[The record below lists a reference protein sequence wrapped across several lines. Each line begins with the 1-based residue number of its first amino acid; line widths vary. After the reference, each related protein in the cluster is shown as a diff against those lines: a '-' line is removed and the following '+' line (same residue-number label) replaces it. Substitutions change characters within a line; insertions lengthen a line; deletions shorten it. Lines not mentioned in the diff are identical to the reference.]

1 MLILLFK
8 VNTNAGTA
16 GTGDR
21 GLKLLYFFKLT
32 QIGFHFFDQHIH
44 LLQGTTIRKRCIG
57 RQHHLFITC
66 EIAAFVYLFNKKAK
80 AASKSFVYNRF
91 YLLFI
96 GGTSQCFV
104 VSLSHPIFPFHF
116 FRKKKN
122 RKSEKQ
128 HQQNTNCHTPTTQYS
143 YQPCIEARKMYREA
157 IKEMM

>member
-80 AASKSFVYNRF
+80 AASKSFSDFRF
-91 YLLFI
+91 FFFLKKWKGKI
-96 GGTSQCFV
+96 GWLRLTTKYKLPHANDTIFV
-104 VSLSHPIFPFHF
+104 S
-116 FRKKKN
+116 
-122 RKSEKQ
+122 
-128 HQQNTNCHTPTTQYS
+128 
-143 YQPCIEARKMYREA
+143 AMYRSA
-157 IKEMM
+157 